1 VFGLTALSSNY
12 FKIEKKKR
20 MKLVTDFENFGEFE
34 KKTDFIEIIHFKP
47 QVKMATL
54 KI

>member
-34 KKTDFIEIIHFKP
+34 KKKRIL
-47 QVKMATL
+47 L
-54 KI
+54 KSSISNRKSKWLL